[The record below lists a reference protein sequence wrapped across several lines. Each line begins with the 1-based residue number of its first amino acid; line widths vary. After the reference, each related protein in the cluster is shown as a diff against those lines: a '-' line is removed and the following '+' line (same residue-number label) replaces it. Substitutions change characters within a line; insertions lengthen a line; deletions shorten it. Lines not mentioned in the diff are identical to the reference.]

1 MRFALAPELEKLKYF
16 GKGKREC
23 YVDYQEHAKMG
34 IWHSLV
40 TDEYEPY
47 IRPQECG
54 NHVNVKWLEIGNEH
68 GLHIRAKEH
77 MEFSALHYTME
88 DLDKTEHAFELQ
100 PSNTTEVII
109 SYKIRGV
116 GSNSCGP
123 ALSEKYQ
130 VRNTEIHFEF
140 YLATL

>member
-1 MRFALAPELEKLKYF
+1 MRFALTPELEELKYF

-34 IWHSLV
+34 VWRSSV

-54 NHVNVKWLEIGNEH
+54 NHVNVKWLEIGSEH
-68 GLHIRAKEH
+68 GLQIRAKEH

-88 DLDKTEHAFELQ
+88 DLDKVEHAFELQ
-100 PSNTTEVII
+100 PSNTTEVIV
-109 SYKIRGV
+109 SYKNRGV

-123 ALSEKYQ
+123 VLSEKYQ
-130 VRNTEIHFEF
+130 VRDNEIHFEF
-140 YLATL
+140 CISTL

>member
-1 MRFALAPELEKLKYF
+1 
-16 GKGKREC
+16 
-23 YVDYQEHAKMG
+23 
-34 IWHSLV
+34 
-40 TDEYEPY
+40 
-47 IRPQECG
+47 
-54 NHVNVKWLEIGNEH
+54 
-68 GLHIRAKEH
+68 
-77 MEFSALHYTME
+77 ME

-109 SYKIRGV
+109 SYKNRGV

-130 VRNTEIHFEF
+130 VRDTEIHFEF